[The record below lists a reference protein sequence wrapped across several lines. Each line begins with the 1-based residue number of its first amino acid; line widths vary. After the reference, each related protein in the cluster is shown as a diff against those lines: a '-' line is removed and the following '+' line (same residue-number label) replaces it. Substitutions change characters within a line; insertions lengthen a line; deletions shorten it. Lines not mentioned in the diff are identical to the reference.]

1 MDRKELL
8 SLTKRGYQKAEV
20 KKVLKEVY
28 HNDIPEE
35 IICALSS
42 HSLPVLFDEKR
53 KQDTLNQR
61 GVKC

>member
-20 KKVLKEVY
+20 KIVLKEVY

-35 IICALSS
+35 IIRALSS
-42 HSLPVLFDEKR
+42 YSLPVLFDEKR